1 MTSTKLIPVFLA
13 GLAIGILATVYIVRD
28 GRIAQARV
36 ASPIAHQGAPASIH
50 GGGVAIDSTMV
61 QDLGVRT
68 AVVMPRVVAQAI
80 HTTGY
85 VDYDQRRI
93 SKINARINGWVEH
106 LYVAYAGEKVRRG
119 QTLLDIY
126 SPELVLTQEDY
137 LRSRRLAAGENDA
150 QGAAE
155 LAGKDLMTAARDRLR
170 LWGIAPSELRRLE
183 RAGGPSE
190 AVPLQSDKSGV
201 VVDSK
206 VVEGAHVRAGDDLYT
221 IADLSRVWVYADI
234 YERELPAVHVGE
246 RAEITSDALAG
257 KSYEGAVA
265 YIYPTVNEQSRTVR
279 VRLEFRNP
287 AFDLR
292 PGMYVNVTLAAV
304 SSPPTLA
311 IPAEAVLNS
320 GVRRIVIVARGG
332 GHFEPREIK
341 AGRESA
347 GYVQVL
353 AGVTPG
359 ERVVTSAQFLID
371 SESNLNEALN
381 AMAPGAL
388 TTRDL
393 GPAQNFRHK

>member
-1 MTSTKLIPVFLA
+1 MKTNKLIPAFVA
-13 GLAIGILATVYIVRD
+13 GLAIGVLATVYIVR
-28 GRIAQARV
+28 GGHSAQARV
-36 ASPIAHQGAPASIH
+36 ASITHPQNPAPPVHADA
-50 GGGVAIDSTMV
+50 VAIDSTMI

-68 AVVMPRVVAQAI
+68 ALVEPRVVAQAI

-85 VDYDQRRI
+85 VDYDQERI
-93 SKINARINGWVEH
+93 SKINARISGWVEH
-106 LYVAYAGEKVRRG
+106 LYVAYAGQEVRRG

-137 LRSRRLAAGENDA
+137 IRSRRLAAGANDA
-150 QGAAE
+150 QGTAE

-170 LWGIAPSELRRLE
+170 LWGISPSELRRLE
-183 RAGGPSE
+183 REGESSE
-190 AVPLQSDKSGV
+190 TVPLQSTKAGV

-246 RAEITSDALAG
+246 RAKITSDALPG
-257 KSYEGAVA
+257 RIYEGAVA
-265 YIYPTVNEQSRTVR
+265 YIYPSVNEQSRTVR

-287 AFDLR
+287 GYDLR

-304 SSPPTLA
+304 TSAPTLA

-320 GVRRIVIVARGG
+320 GVRKIVIVARGS
-332 GHFEPREIK
+332 GHFEPRQIK

-353 AGVTPG
+353 AGVSPG

-388 TTRDL
+388 TTNDTA
-393 GPAQNFRHK
+393 PAQNVKHR